1 MKTDFADYKFRCSS
15 LGKLM
20 TGVKP
25 NLTDNQKA
33 ELVRLYDK
41 RLDGKITDK
50 QLITL
55 GDLLSKR
62 DAKHEL
68 SVTTKSYLQ
77 ELHAQELFGKKKDIQ
92 SKYLDKGIEVEEQSI
107 TLYSDVT
114 GELFIKNK
122 DRKENDFITGE
133 PDNKQG
139 KIRDI
144 KSSWDLTTFPMH
156 DTKLSNSDYYW
167 QLQGYM
173 QLFDLDESELIY
185 CLVDTPEHL
194 INDALYW
201 TARKMNTLEGLPDEL
216 ENEIRNNMTFSDIPK
231 EIRCKVFT
239 VERDRL
245 AMKQLEEQIIRCREY
260 MNQLSID
267 LGERLKDVA

>member
-1 MKTDFADYKFRCSS
+1 MTTDFTNYLFRCSS

-25 NLTDNQKA
+25 ALTENQAA
-33 ELVRLYDK
+33 ELVRLYEK
-41 RLDGKITDK
+41 NENGKITDK
-50 QLITL
+50 
-55 GDLLSKR
+55 LLSKR
-62 DAKHEL
+62 DAKPEL
-68 SVTTKSYLQ
+68 SVTTKTYLQ
-77 ELHAQELFGKKKDIQ
+77 ELHAQELFGKTKTIQ

-122 DRKENDFITGE
+122 ERKTNDFITGE

-144 KSSWDLTTFPMH
+144 KSSWDLSTFPMH
-156 DTKLSNSDYYW
+156 ETELTNKDYYW

-173 QLFDLDESELIY
+173 ELFDLDESELIY

-201 TARKMNTLEGLPDEL
+201 AARKMNTLEGLPDEL
-216 ENEIRNNMTFSDIPK
+216 EAEIRNNMTFSDIPK
-231 EIRCKVFT
+231 DIRCKVFT

-245 AMKQLEEQIIRCREY
+245 AMKQLEEQILRCREY
-260 MNQLSID
+260 MNQLSVDIAY
-267 LGERLKDVA
+267 RIKDVA